1 MPRLQP
7 TPRKRACEKTLLRI
21 ESVLPALREI
31 RDSALNDGV
40 YMNGYDAIL
49 EAIRQM
55 RIAEKVYTENPIL

>member
-1 MPRLQP
+1 
-7 TPRKRACEKTLLRI
+7 LRI